1 MIQQIATRN
10 ILLFTYFTIM
20 IKKLTLNLKEPQ
32 LEVINNLKKMFL
44 IASDKEMVNKCIKS
58 ALNLNKNDLIFSPI
72 KEKCRG
78 GCFASEPQFEIGINV
93 DIFIQL
99 QKIYAENEFENYK
112 TNEEEVSK
120 VIRCIINFFKDEADL
135 III

>member
-1 MIQQIATRN
+1 MKIN
-10 ILLFTYFTIM
+10 FNLY
-20 IKKLTLNLKEPQ
+20 LKEPQ
-32 LEVINNLKKMFL
+32 LVIINDLKKKF
-44 IASDKEMVNKCIKS
+44 SVTCNSEMVNKCIRS

-78 GCFASEPQFEIGINV
+78 GCFASEPQFEIDINK

-99 QKIYAENEFENYK
+99 QKIYTENEFDNYK

-120 VIRCIINFFKDEADL
+120 VIRCIINFFKDETDL
-135 III
+135 IIF

>member
-1 MIQQIATRN
+1 MIIT
-10 ILLFTYFTIM
+10 
-20 IKKLTLNLKEPQ
+20 KKFTLNLKEPQ
-32 LEVINNLKKMFL
+32 LEIINYLKKKFS
-44 IASDKEMVNKCIKS
+44 ISSNSEMVIKCIRS

-78 GCFASEPQFEIGINV
+78 GCFASEPQFEIDINK

-99 QKIYAENEFENYK
+99 QKIYTENEFDDYK

-120 VIRCIINFFKDEADL
+120 VIRCIINFFRDETDL